1 MAKAHA
7 QRVRCAEAASEWEMF
22 DVDTVQDLEALQAH
36 IEQRRRASAS
46 GHDWIG

>member
-7 QRVRCAEAASEWEMF
+7 QRVRCAEAASEWELF

-36 IEQRRRASAS
+36 MKQCQAAS
-46 GHDWIG
+46 IGGNDVTG

>member
-7 QRVRCAEAASEWEMF
+7 QRVRCAEAASEWELF

-36 IEQRRRASAS
+36 MKHAELPP
-46 GHDWIG
+46 